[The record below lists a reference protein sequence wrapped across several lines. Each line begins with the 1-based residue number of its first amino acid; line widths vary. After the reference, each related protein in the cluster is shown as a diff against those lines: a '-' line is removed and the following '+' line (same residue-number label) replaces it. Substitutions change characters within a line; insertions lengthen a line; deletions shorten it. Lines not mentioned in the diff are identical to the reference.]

1 MSRIAIVL
9 AALGTCTWTPGK
21 MEDND
26 SCLPG
31 RWAEQCATT
40 VLQKR
45 SRHPSTC
52 WGKVALLASWGV
64 ITLCLL
70 WWNFCSRLE
79 KNVLCSAGMIVIHDF
94 HICLL
99 MWKLRAPGFARTT
112 CFSAKKWNHGFQREM
127 SWCNSCLSCP
137 EETKGFLSERVARK
151 TAYCRRTPKGASRGW
166 SFLSWKKKQ
175 CESARCAIRP
185 RKLESDEIR
194 YFHACSPSKF
204 VALVVQDGWD
214 DIGCQL
220 HRYFCFSHK
229 RLARWF
235 HHCDLGITVFLAG
248 WVGKDIFWGTFLK
261 LCPRSEGLAHFA
273 RKQLVSWVLFLGSLR
288 IHLSDVILSG
298 SADGISSMEGYLS
311 IHPLHLAKN
320 WSCITFET
328 AWAYF
333 RSCVAFLGCWCCCGA
348 KCQVGL
354 RGSAGSAPA
363 VRRWNAISFA
373 RRLSRPQEMQHTSIS
388 VWEWYRCWKQAGPF
402 WVNLLEIVCHG
413 RLEPGQRWQALW
425 FLCSWPLFG

>member
-26 SCLPG
+26 SCLPD
-31 RWAEQCATT
+31 RCAEQCATT

-64 ITLCLL
+64 MILCLL

-79 KNVLCSAGMIVIHDF
+79 KNVLCRAGMIVIHDF

-151 TAYCRRTPKGASRGW
+151 LPTVVEPQRGLPEGGRF
-166 SFLSWKKKQ
+166 SVEEKKQ
-175 CESARCAIRP
+175 CEIARCAIRP
-185 RKLESDEIR
+185 RKLESDEIG

-204 VALVVQDGWD
+204 VALVVLCGWD
-214 DIGCQL
+214 DIGCQPR
-220 HRYFCFSHK
+220 RYLQDELERTFYCTDCFSFS
-229 RLARWF
+229 RIWRACTLAR
-235 HHCDLGITVFLAG
+235 
-248 WVGKDIFWGTFLK
+248 
-261 LCPRSEGLAHFA
+261 E
-273 RKQLVSWVLFLGSLR
+273 QLVSWYCFLA
-288 IHLSDVILSG
+288 HWEFTCPM
-298 SADGISSMEGYLS
+298 SSFPEVPVSVQRRATGLPFYS
-311 IHPLHLAKN
+311 SPVPCWY
-320 WSCITFET
+320 WSCITRNSGL
-328 AWAYF
+328 AYF
-333 RSCVAFLGCWCCCGA
+333 RSCIAFRSVAD
-348 KCQVGL
+348 V
-354 RGSAGSAPA
+354 A
-363 VRRWNAISFA
+363 VAQNA
-373 RRLSRPQEMQHTSIS
+373 R
-388 VWEWYRCWKQAGPF
+388 
-402 WVNLLEIVCHG
+402 
-413 RLEPGQRWQALW
+413 
-425 FLCSWPLFG
+425 

>member
-1 MSRIAIVL
+1 
-9 AALGTCTWTPGK
+9 

-31 RWAEQCATT
+31 RCAEQCATT

-64 ITLCLL
+64 MTLCLL

-79 KNVLCSAGMIVIHDF
+79 KNVLCRAGMIVIHDF

-112 CFSAKKWNHGFQREM
+112 CFSAKKWNHGFQRER

-166 SFLSWKKKQ
+166 SFLSWKKNSVRVRDVQSDLENWNQMKSGIFMHVLLASLLHLW
-175 CESARCAIRP
+175 CKMDGMILDASCTGTFASAT
-185 RKLESDEIR
+185 KGSQGD
-194 YFHACSPSKF
+194 S
-204 VALVVQDGWD
+204 
-214 DIGCQL
+214 
-220 HRYFCFSHK
+220 
-229 RLARWF
+229 
-235 HHCDLGITVFLAG
+235 ITVILELLSFLQDELERTFSGAPFWNSAPGVKGLHTLQGNNWFRGYCFLAH
-248 WVGKDIFWGTFLK
+248 WEFTCPMSSFPAVLMVSVQWRATFLFIPCT
-261 LCPRSEGLAHFA
+261 LL
-273 RKQLVSWVLFLGSLR
+273 
-288 IHLSDVILSG
+288 
-298 SADGISSMEGYLS
+298 
-311 IHPLHLAKN
+311 KN

-373 RRLSRPQEMQHTSIS
+373 PRLSRPQEMQHTSIS